1 MQHFGFMVHRG
12 GCMEATPLHPMA
24 RSSADAEMSVLFTD
38 ERDGLLRMATL
49 MVGSA
54 AIAEEVVQDAFAAIG
69 PRWESID
76 QPGAYLRRSV
86 VNGCAQV
93 LRRRDAERRA
103 IDSQVPRPDVALPT
117 RLIELSDAL
126 DQLNERQRLV
136 IVMRYFVDMH
146 DDDIAEAL
154 DVKASSVRSLA
165 RRAMAILRKELQ

>member
-1 MQHFGFMVHRG
+1 
-12 GCMEATPLHPMA
+12 MEATPLHPMA
-24 RSSADAEMSVLFTD
+24 RSSADAAMSVLFTD

-69 PRWESID
+69 PRWESIE

-103 IDSQVPRPDVALPT
+103 LDAHPTPPHSSLPT
-117 RLIELSDAL
+117 RLILSL
-126 DQLNERQRLV
+126 
-136 IVMRYFVDMH
+136 IH
-146 DDDIAEAL
+146 I
-154 DVKASSVRSLA
+154 
-165 RRAMAILRKELQ
+165 